1 MVPRQHADAYFDGFR
16 QGGLAVMSGCGHSM
30 NLEASTGIADILGK
44 FING

>member
-16 QGGLAVMSGCGHSM
+16 QGRLEVISGCGHSL
-30 NLEASTGIADILGK
+30 NVEAPTGIAHILGE